1 MGNKV
6 LAFTPDY
13 AVAPGETL
21 LETIEALGMSQAEL
35 SKRTG
40 RPLKTINEII
50 KGKESITHR
59 TALELERVLGVPASF
74 WNNMER
80 NYREALTLQEERA
93 RLAKCVEWLKSLPV
107 PAMLKWGWIRKAE
120 DKIGQFQEVL
130 NFFGVVSPEQWEEVW
145 STRRAAF
152 RKSAAFESDQGAI
165 AAWLRKGE
173 IECQKIECA
182 PYDPEKFQG
191 ALQQIRRLSSD
202 KFDVLI
208 EGIVRL
214 SAEAGV
220 AVVFVPE
227 LPKTRASGATR
238 WMTPTKAMIQLSL
251 RYKTDDHFLFTFFHE
266 AGHILRHGKR
276 TEFIENH
283 RSDDPR
289 EREADRFA
297 SDTLIPAGA
306 YSRLTDSIPRTKAG
320 LAAAAE
326 AIGIAPGVI
335 VGRLQHD
342 GLIPRTH
349 FNDFKRKLTWGQR
362 AV

>member
-1 MGNKV
+1 MGNKYLGFV
-6 LAFTPDY
+6 PDY

-21 LETIEALGMSQAEL
+21 LETIEVLGMTQSEL
-35 SKRTG
+35 AQRTG
-40 RPLKTINEII
+40 RPLKTINGII

-59 TALELERVLGVPASF
+59 TALELERVLGIPASF

-93 RLAKCVEWLKSLPV
+93 RLAKCVEWLKTLPV
-107 PAMLKWGWIRKAE
+107 SAMVKWGWIRKAE
-120 DKIGQFQEVL
+120 DKIGQLQKVL
-130 NFFGVVSPEQWEEVW
+130 NFFGVVSPDQWEEIW
-145 STRRAAF
+145 ATRRAAF
-152 RKSAAFESDQGAI
+152 RKSAAFASDQGAI

-182 PYDPEKFQG
+182 PYDAEKFQN
-191 ALQQIRRLSSD
+191 ALQQIRLLSSD
-202 KFDVLI
+202 RFDVLI

-251 RYKTDDHFLFTFFHE
+251 RYRTDDHFLFTFFHE

-276 TEFIENH
+276 TEFIEDH

-289 EREADRFA
+289 EREADLFA
-297 SDTLIPAGA
+297 ADTLIPPDM
-306 YSRLTDSIPRTKAG
+306 YSMLTGSVPRTKAEVV
-320 LAAAAE
+320 ARAK
-326 AIGIAPGVI
+326 AIGISPGVL

-342 GLIPRTH
+342 RLIPQTH
-349 FNDFKRKLTWGQR
+349 FNEFKRKLTWG
-362 AV
+362 